1 MVVTPGLPLN
11 WSWMH
16 KPSVFLAVCQCE
28 RGGGS
33 CRSGPGLNDGA
44 HNLCFTLQW
53 LCELWLVPLMLPC
66 NGTRQETVCV
76 VAPPVTTKLPERQ
89 NQSRRD
95 RLGQSLRKL
104 NERCEWM
111 RRERKNEGM
120 DRRDVVRE
128 LKRREGVWPVS
139 ALCWWMR
146 IWGIVCRP
154 ICSSVGEV
162 VKSLSQGWG
171 PEGQER
177 EVRAASRTVGTAGK
191 WKHEKSAWE
200 QRQELFWFHG
210 GQL

>member
-1 MVVTPGLPLN
+1 MGVTPGLPLN

-53 LCELWLVPLMLPC
+53 LCEVWLVLLTMPC
-66 NGTRQETVCV
+66 NETRRETVSVFCPTSRHQV
-76 VAPPVTTKLPERQ
+76 GRKTESEQERQ
-89 NQSRRD
+89 TWRELEEIKWTKRM
-95 RLGQSLRKL
+95 
-104 NERCEWM
+104 NEG
-111 RRERKNEGM
+111 ERKMREWTEGM
-120 DRRDVVRE
+120 WSE

-162 VKSLSQGWG
+162 VKSQSQGLG
-171 PEGQER
+171 PEGQES
-177 EVRAASRTVGTAGK
+177 EVRMWEQPAGLGGTAGE
-191 WKHEKSAWE
+191 WKHENIVW
-200 QRQELFWFHG
+200 
-210 GQL
+210 